1 MAMRPYLHRVIQD
14 IHRVLVVSANHEVA
28 VPFDV
33 PPGWVQVS
41 AHELQQRTLSCNR
54 QGGGGASASVK
65 LQVNCGLADD
75 CVISIA
81 SSSKHTVWSR

>member
-1 MAMRPYLHRVIQD
+1 MSPLVGYKSPHMSFSS
-14 IHRVLVVSANHEVA
+14 VLFPAT
-28 VPFDV
+28 DK
-33 PPGWVQVS
+33 
-41 AHELQQRTLSCNR
+41 
-54 QGGGGASASVK
+54 GGGGASASVK